1 MDSEFSGK
9 KLGKPKSLIPH
20 PSSLIPHQQMLTTTE
35 ILKKVRELEIKSK
48 KLTTDLFTGEF
59 HSAFKGKGMSFKE
72 VREYA
77 AGDDIRF
84 IDWNVSAR
92 FGHPFSK
99 VFEEER
105 ELTVMLLVDISESST
120 FGTVNARKRDI
131 MTEIGAVL
139 SFSAVNNGDKIGVI
153 FYSDRV
159 EQYIPPRKGRQ
170 HALFIVREL
179 LSREP
184 KSKGTSV
191 NPALRFF
198 NNATRQRSIAFIL
211 SDFLDADYER
221 ALRVAARKHDIIGIK
236 LYDKMDMQ
244 LPDAGLMQVEDAET
258 GTTKWVDTSNSFL
271 RHQYQEEFFRV
282 TDYSTQTFKKSGS
295 DLLHLRTDEDYV
307 KVLQKFFISRNK

>member
-1 MDSEFSGK
+1 
-9 KLGKPKSLIPH
+9 
-20 PSSLIPHQQMLTTTE
+20 MLTTTE

-191 NPALRFF
+191 NPAPGR
-198 NNATRQRSIAFIL
+198 
-211 SDFLDADYER
+211 D
-221 ALRVAARKHDIIGIK
+221 
-236 LYDKMDMQ
+236 
-244 LPDAGLMQVEDAET
+244 
-258 GTTKWVDTSNSFL
+258 TKG
-271 RHQYQEEFFRV
+271 
-282 TDYSTQTFKKSGS
+282 FKIN
-295 DLLHLRTDEDYV
+295 
-307 KVLQKFFISRNK
+307 FPI